1 MVDITKHPAPTPS
14 MTWEML
20 YVALTRC
27 RQPEDLR
34 IFGTGSDR
42 FVTLKVNPNHV
53 AWFAGFTGTSS
64 TWNVNLALEK
74 LRALRSAAPPPK
86 K

>member
-1 MVDITKHPAPTPS
+1 MVDVTKHPHPVPA

-27 RQPEDLR
+27 RQPQDLR
-34 IFGTGSDR
+34 IFGSGSER
-42 FVTLKVNPNHV
+42 FVHLKVNPHHV
-53 AWFAGFTGTSS
+53 AWFAGFTGTS
-64 TWNVNLALEK
+64 TKWNVDLALDK
-74 LRALRSAAPPPK
+74 LRALRNAAPPK

>member
-1 MVDITKHPAPTPS
+1 MVDVTKHPHPVPA

-27 RQPEDLR
+27 RQPQDLR
-34 IFGTGSDR
+34 IFGSGIER
-42 FVTLKVNPNHV
+42 FVHLKVNPHHV

-64 TWNVNLALEK
+64 TWNADLAVAELHR
-74 LRALRSAAPPPK
+74 LRIADPPK